1 MRQKSQSF
9 PTVSIIV
16 PVKNCADKIKSLL
29 DSLMK
34 VDYAKNKFEVVIV
47 DGNST
52 DNTWEVVAP
61 YPVRLLIEE
70 GRGLN
75 AARNTGLRHSKGEII
90 AFTDGD
96 CVVPKNWLN
105 KIIEN
110 FQDKGVG
117 CVGGSASRYYDDFL
131 SQYSDESIMPVL
143 RRFKKKEI
151 LSEVKPPLQYPA
163 GCNMAVRRE
172 VFDRVGVFDESIKYG
187 FDEDEL
193 VERIC
198 RAGYKMVL
206 DPEVSIAH
214 KHRSSILELL
224 RQTFRY
230 GRGIGIVLKNKGM
243 KSVFSKWVLMS
254 IAGLITWTLIM
265 ASLASLAI
273 LMPSFVSITLLVAF
287 LLVPPSGLSLFY
299 AYRVRFKSRKL
310 SELVKYPMIDIAR
323 SAVFVVGSLYQIL
336 RPRKV
341 KN

>member
-1 MRQKSQSF
+1 MQQKSQNY
-9 PTVSIIV
+9 PTVSIVV

-34 VDYAKNKFEVVIV
+34 VEYDKNKFEVVIV

-52 DNTWEVVAP
+52 DNTREIVVQ
-61 YPVRLLIEE
+61 YPVRLMAEE
-70 GRGLN
+70 RRGLN

-110 FQDKGVG
+110 FQDKDVG

-143 RRFKKKEI
+143 RRFEKKKI

-172 VFDRVGVFDESIKYG
+172 VLDQVGVFDENIEYG

-198 RAGYKMVL
+198 HAGYKMVL
-206 DPEVSIAH
+206 DPEISIAH

-224 RQTFRY
+224 RQNFRY

-254 IAGLITWTLIM
+254 ISGLITWTLIM

-273 LMPSFVSITLLVAF
+273 LMPSFVSITLLAAF

-299 AYRVRFKSRKL
+299 AYQVRFKSRKL
-310 SELVKYPMIDIAR
+310 SELVKYPLIDIAR

-336 RPRKV
+336 RSRKV

>member
-1 MRQKSQSF
+1 MQQKSQNY
-9 PTVSIIV
+9 PTVSIVV

-34 VDYAKNKFEVVIV
+34 VEYDKNKFEVVIV

-52 DNTWEVVAP
+52 DNTREIVVQ
-61 YPVRLLIEE
+61 YPVRLMAEE
-70 GRGLN
+70 RRGLN

-110 FQDKGVG
+110 FQDKDVG

-143 RRFKKKEI
+143 RRFEKKKI

-172 VFDRVGVFDESIKYG
+172 VLDQVGVFDENIEYG

-198 RAGYKMVL
+198 HAGYKMVL
-206 DPEVSIAH
+206 DPEISITH

-224 RQTFRY
+224 RQNFRY

-254 IAGLITWTLIM
+254 ISGLITWTLIM

-273 LMPSFVSITLLVAF
+273 LMPSFVSITLLAAF

-299 AYRVRFKSRKL
+299 AYQVRFKSRKL
-310 SELVKYPMIDIAR
+310 SELVKYPLIDIAR

>member
-1 MRQKSQSF
+1 MQQKSQNY
-9 PTVSIIV
+9 PTVSIVV

-34 VDYAKNKFEVVIV
+34 VEYDKNKFEVVIV

-52 DNTWEVVAP
+52 DNTREIVVQ
-61 YPVRLLIEE
+61 YPVRLMAEE
-70 GRGLN
+70 RRGLN

-110 FQDKGVG
+110 FQDKDVG

-143 RRFKKKEI
+143 RRFEKKKI

-172 VFDRVGVFDESIKYG
+172 VLDQVGVFDENIEYG

-198 RAGYKMVL
+198 HAGYKMVL
-206 DPEVSIAH
+206 DPEISIAH

-224 RQTFRY
+224 RQNFRY

-254 IAGLITWTLIM
+254 ISGLITWTLIM

-273 LMPSFVSITLLVAF
+273 LMPSFVSITLLAAF

-299 AYRVRFKSRKL
+299 AYQVRFKSRKL
-310 SELVKYPMIDIAR
+310 SELVKYPLIDIAR

>member
-1 MRQKSQSF
+1 
-9 PTVSIIV
+9 V

-34 VDYAKNKFEVVIV
+34 VEYDKNKFEVVIV

-52 DNTWEVVAP
+52 DNTREIVVQ
-61 YPVRLLIEE
+61 YPVRLMAEE
-70 GRGLN
+70 RRGLN

-110 FQDKGVG
+110 FQDKDVG

-143 RRFKKKEI
+143 RRFEKKKI

-172 VFDRVGVFDESIKYG
+172 VLDQVGVFDENIEYG

-198 RAGYKMVL
+198 HAGYKMVL
-206 DPEVSIAH
+206 DPEISITH

-224 RQTFRY
+224 RQNFRY

-254 IAGLITWTLIM
+254 ISGLITWTLIM

-273 LMPSFVSITLLVAF
+273 LMPSFVSITLLAAF

-299 AYRVRFKSRKL
+299 AYQVRFKSRKL
-310 SELVKYPMIDIAR
+310 SELVKYPLIDIAR